1 MITLAELVVKLLAD
15 AEGYSKTFNDAEEK
29 ATGLGT
35 HIGGIAGTI
44 GKALG
49 GALLAGGTAL
59 LGGLTA
65 SVVAAAE
72 AEEGVA
78 QLEAVIQSTGGKA
91 GVTAQAALDLASSLQ
106 QVTKFEDDTILS
118 AENMLLTFTNIHSEV
133 FPQATETALNLAQA
147 MGGDVKGA
155 SIQLGKALN
164 DPITGITALTRVGVT
179 FTEQQKEQI
188 KALQESGDM
197 MGAQKIVLA
206 ELSTEFG
213 GAARAAGS
221 TFAGQLAILKNSLGD
236 ITEEVGG
243 RILPVI
249 TPLVSR
255 FKEFAIDALPM
266 VSAALD
272 TVIPK
277 IVDGLGQAINFVTA
291 NFGRVRDTVV
301 GVFNTIVEWV
311 NLNIMPTI
319 NDVLIPLFWRV
330 VDFVVVNW
338 PIVRDTIVG
347 AFWAVVDYVNTQLIP
362 ALLNVW
368 NWISGYWP
376 MVRDALVG
384 AFWTVVGYLQGTVV
398 PFFNDTVLPL
408 FQQIWAWVVANWP
421 ILRDTVIGAFWD
433 AVAWVQANWP
443 IVRDTVINVFS
454 TALAWIEANVMPF
467 INGTLIPLFNR
478 VVTWITD
485 NWGKI
490 GETSQDVFAQV
501 MGYING
507 TILPFINDTLIPL
520 FWSVV
525 DWVTTNWPIIRDKVI
540 DTFNTV
546 VGWVQG
552 TLLPFIN
559 GTLIPLF
566 WSVVNWVETNWPKIY
581 AVIESV
587 WGFLKGA
594 YDTVLAPV
602 IGFIIERFQFVVG
615 WVQENWPLIQ
625 KTIATIFGWFNG
637 EGKGNFWVIGNE
649 IAIVFDF
656 IKTIVSQAME
666 IVLGIIKLAMQL
678 ITGDVE
684 GAGNTLKKIFADI
697 FWGILNIIATV
708 ANLWTEIVKGVIITV
723 IDTLA
728 GAGTAS
734 KLAGMLGLDL
744 TKKSDILGGL
754 GVNRDSLYSA
764 LGVNGAPTT
773 EPKTNVINGMGT
785 NGGMVVNNYITT
797 RDDPN
802 AIADATARE
811 LRLSQA
817 GMYAP

>member
-15 AEGYSKTFNDAEEK
+15 AEGYSKTFDAAEEK
-29 ATGLGT
+29 ATGLGS

-49 GALLAGGTAL
+49 GALLAGGAAL
-59 LGGLTA
+59 VGGLTA

-72 AEEGVA
+72 AEKGVA

-106 QVTKFEDDTILS
+106 KVTTFEDDTVLS

-179 FTEQQKEQI
+179 FTEQQKAQI
-188 KALQESGDM
+188 KAMQESGDL

-206 ELSTEFG
+206 ELATEFG
-213 GAARAAGS
+213 GAARAAGN

-236 ITEEVGG
+236 IMEEVGG

-255 FKEFAIDALPM
+255 FKDFAIDALPA
-266 VSAALD
+266 VGAALD
-272 TVIPK
+272 YVVPK
-277 IVDGLGQAINFVTA
+277 IVAGLGAAIEFVTA
-291 NFGRVRDTVV
+291 NFGKVRDTVV
-301 GVFNTIVEWV
+301 GVFNTIVAWV
-311 NLNIMPTI
+311 NANIMPTI
-319 NDVLIPLFWRV
+319 NNVLIPLFWRV
-330 VDFVVVNW
+330 VDFVVTNWPIVRDAIVGAFNAVVAYTNTQLIPALLNVWTWVSSYWPLVRDTIVGAFWDAVAYLQGTVVPFFYGTVLPLFWQVVGWVEANW

-347 AFWAVVDYVNTQLIP
+347 AFN
-362 ALLNVW
+362 N
-368 NWISGYWP
+368 
-376 MVRDALVG
+376 
-384 AFWTVVGYLQGTVV
+384 
-398 PFFNDTVLPL
+398 
-408 FQQIWAWVVANWP
+408 
-421 ILRDTVIGAFWD
+421 
-433 AVAWVQANWP
+433 
-443 IVRDTVINVFS
+443 
-454 TALAWIEANVMPF
+454 ALAWIRANVMPF

-478 VVTWITD
+478 VVAWVEE

-490 GETSQDVFAQV
+490 GEKSQDVFATV
-501 MGYING
+501 MGYINN
-507 TILPFINDTLIPL
+507 TILPFINGTVIPM
-520 FWSVV
+520 FWRVV
-525 DWVTTNWPIIRDKVI
+525 DWVTANWPIIRDKVI
-540 DTFNTV
+540 DTFSGV

-552 TLLPFIN
+552 TLLPFIDN
-559 GTLIPLF
+559 TLIPLF
-566 WSVVNWVETNWPKIY
+566 WSVVNWVETNWPKIH

-587 WGFLKGA
+587 WGFLKSA
-594 YDTVLAPV
+594 YNTALAPV

-625 KTIATIFGWFNG
+625 KTIATIFSWFSG

-649 IAIVFDF
+649 IAIVFNF
-656 IKTIVSQAME
+656 IKTIVGQAME
-666 IVLGIIKLAMQL
+666 IVLGIVKLAMQL

-684 GAGNTLKKIFADI
+684 GAGNTLKKVFADI

-734 KLAGMLGLDL
+734 KLAGALGIDL

-754 GVNRDSLYSA
+754 GVNRDSLYNA
-764 LGVNGAPTT
+764 LGVNTAPTT
-773 EPKTNVINGMGT
+773 EPQTNVINGMGT
-785 NGGMVVNNYITT
+785 NGNTIIVNVATK
-797 RDDPN
+797 DDPDAVAN
-802 AIADATARE
+802 ATARE
-811 LRLSQA
+811 LRLQQA
-817 GMYAP
+817 WSYAP

>member
-29 ATGLGT
+29 ATGLGS

-106 QVTKFEDDTILS
+106 QVTKFEDDTILG
-118 AENMLLTFTNIHSEV
+118 AENMLLTFTNIGKDV

-206 ELSTEFG
+206 ELATEFG
-213 GAARAAGS
+213 GAARAAGN
-221 TFAGQLAILKNSLGD
+221 TFSGQLAILKNSLGD
-236 ITEEVGG
+236 IAEEVGG

-249 TPLVSR
+249 TPLVSQ
-255 FKEFAIDALPM
+255 FKDFAIAALPQ

-272 TVIPK
+272 VVIPK
-277 IVDGLGQAINFVTA
+277 IVDGIGSVIGFVTA

-301 GVFNTIVEWV
+301 GVFNAIVEWV
-311 NLNIMPTI
+311 NAYIMPTI
-319 NDVLIPLFWRV
+319 NGVLIPLFWQV
-330 VDFVVVNW
+330 VDIVVSNW

-347 AFWAVVDYVNTQLIP
+347 AFWAVVNYVNTQLIP
-362 ALLNVW
+362 ALLSVW
-368 NWISGYWP
+368 DWVSGYWP
-376 MVRDALVG
+376 MVRDTLVG
-384 AFWTVVGYLQGTVV
+384 AFWSVVAYLQGTVV
-398 PFFNDTVLPL
+398 PFFNGTVLPL

-433 AVAWVQANWP
+433 AVAWVQTNWP
-443 IVRDTVINVFS
+443 IVRDTVINVFN

-478 VVTWITD
+478 VVTWIED

-501 MGYING
+501 MGYINN
-507 TILPFINDTLIPL
+507 TILPFINETLIPL

-525 DWVTTNWPIIRDKVI
+525 DWVTTNWPIIRDKVLEVFGAI
-540 DTFNTV
+540 
-546 VGWVQG
+546 VGWGQG

-566 WSVVNWVETNWPKIY
+566 WSVVNWVETNWPKIH

-587 WGFLKGA
+587 WGFLQSA
-594 YDTVLAPV
+594 YNTVLKPV
-602 IGFIIERFQFVVG
+602 IDFIIERFQFVVG

-625 KTIATIFGWFNG
+625 KTIATIFGWFSG
-637 EGKGNFWVIGNE
+637 EGKSNFWVIGNE
-649 IAIVFDF
+649 IAIVFNF
-656 IKTIVSQAME
+656 IKTIVGQAME
-666 IVLGIIKLAMQL
+666 IVLGIIKFAMQL

-754 GVNRDSLYSA
+754 GVNRDSLYNA
-764 LGVNGAPTT
+764 LGVNTAPTT
-773 EPKTNVINGMGT
+773 DPKTNVINGMGT
-785 NGGMVVNNYITT
+785 NGGLVVNNYITT
-797 RDDPN
+797 RDDPE
-802 AIADATARE
+802 AIALASARE
-811 LRLSQA
+811 IRLQQA
-817 GMYAP
+817 ANYT